1 MSAGIRSD
9 SEKAIREWLARLGV
23 TTLYIEPGSPWDNGY
38 VESLIGKFRKMSCS
52 MVRIFYTLTEARS
65 DRRRAWKDRG
75 ADIRGGSRR
84 RHQGRAMA
92 TRPSA
97 AWTVWPAR

>member
-38 VESLIGKFRKMSCS
+38 VESLIGKFRDE
-52 MVRIFYTLTEARS
+52 LLNGENLLHP
-65 DRRRAWKDRG
+65 DRG
-75 ADIRGGSRR
+75 QGSNPPLAPRV
-84 RHQGRAMA
+84 Q
-92 TRPSA
+92 PSA
-97 AWTVWPAR
+97 STQLAWLPPTSS